1 MLPQESESKK
11 SVLWRDLIEYIILT
25 MGILLTFLLSAY
37 SYLLFHS
44 IAEVISIVISGG
56 IFFIGWNSRKY
67 MNSSFF
73 LIVGTSFLFISVIDL
88 LHILSYSEMNIF
100 LDFDANLPTQLWIAA
115 RYWQSSSYLF
125 ASLAIKK
132 KVNASL
138 LMGSSLIIISILF
151 FTIFTG
157 LFPTCFVEDVGLT
170 PFKIT
175 SEYIII
181 FILLASILLLFRFRK
196 EFNRKIFFLL
206 VISISSTIVSE
217 LAFTF
222 YVSVFDFSNLIGH
235 ILKIIAFFFIY
246 KAIIEI
252 GIMNP
257 FGLLLRKLKL
267 SDESIRQKAD
277 DLEYAYS
284 EFNQIFNASLP
295 LRIISKDCEI
305 IRVNQTYTDLFHIP
319 EKQIIGM
326 KCYDPALTPLGHLCD
341 TELCSMKQ
349 IEKGK
354 DYYEY
359 ELTTKLDAGIEM
371 VSIVQSVP
379 YKNTKGEFV
388 GIIQNFTNITE
399 RSKFEA
405 AMKKSEEKYRMLVE
419 NSLEGIWVIDDE
431 TNTTFVNQSMASM
444 FGYEIDE
451 MIGTNLYEYMD
462 EDGKKIAE
470 TNFEKRRQGIE
481 KDHEFEFIHKSGK
494 KIFTTMR
501 ASPIFDE
508 AGIFEGAMAFVTDV
522 TEQKIAQEKIA
533 DMARFPLENPN
544 PILRLSNK
552 YILLANNVGQ
562 TLFRIGEGSRIPDI
576 LATPVNDAFSMDKNI
591 EMELKIKDRI
601 YNLFIVPIKGK
612 EYANIYFM
620 DITARKEAENNLSRF
635 VSTVSHELRTPVSV
649 LTMSIEFL
657 ENHTDKITPEIE
669 KKLREGISRNIYLL
683 KDLIEDILTLSRLD
697 EGKAKIEW
705 NEYQPSLVLT
715 DILTLMEPIGNQKN
729 ITFSLDISDN
739 IKLYGD
745 SKKVDQIFRIFIDNA
760 MKYSN
765 EKNSIEVKAIDHYKG
780 QYNSKAQD
788 GVLFQFEDKGIGI
801 SEKDISSIFQRFFRS
816 DQVSD
821 IPGTGLG
828 LPIAKELI
836 ELHNGEVYVESEYGK
851 GAIFYVFFPRIE
863 KEIYT
868 N

>member
-88 LHILSYSEMNIF
+88 LHTLSYSGMNIF

-235 ILKIIAFFFIY
+235 IVKIIAFFFIY

-481 KDHEFEFIHKSGK
+481 EDHEFEFIHKSGK

-697 EGKAKIEW
+697 EGKAKIKW

-729 ITFSLDISDN
+729 ITFRVEVSED

-760 MKYSN
+760 MKYSKD
-765 EKNSIEVKAIDHYKG
+765 KNTIEIKAIDHYEGK
-780 QYNSKAQD
+780 YNPNVKD
-788 GVLFQFEDKGIGI
+788 GVLFQFEDNGIGI

-851 GAIFYVFFPRIE
+851 GTIFYVFFPRIE